1 MAGDDDTDGNN
12 GSVLFD
18 ASVDEGYQFYR
29 IPSLLRV
36 AAAAGT
42 WLLAFCEGRQQRT
55 DHGKVDI
62 VLKRSADDGVTWSQ
76 LSVVH
81 GERHAT
87 IGNPTPLFDSATL
100 EVVLFFC
107 RENSEILST
116 RSTDAGIS
124 WSLPKT
130 IGWPQPPEWAWLAT
144 GPPAALRLASG
155 RYVLPCDGYLRLP
168 GARPGATRFYQ
179 ASTVFSFVL
188 LSDDRGATWR
198 QGPLLDGGNECQV
211 ARPTD
216 RQSQG
221 VVESPPPAPFMHM
234 HIHRPR
240 LSRPRRCVTDHCCST
255 CAAASCVG
263 CSRTRTTAARHGV
276 TRGPPSRPCPTATAK
291 ARRSPSETAASWSP
305 PPRVP
310 PASVCTPTYRPT
322 GGARGATLC
331 RRPAGADLGQPAL
344 RRPLI
349 SARSCSRLP
358 RASASL
364 GE

>member
-1 MAGDDDTDGNN
+1 MAGDDDTDGSN

-87 IGNPTPLFDSATL
+87 IGNPTPLFDSAAL

-221 VVESPPPAPFMHM
+221 VVE
-234 HIHRPR
+234 RRVPR
-240 LSRPRRCVTDHCCST
+240 LRLSCT
-255 CAAASCVG
+255 CTSIGHVYPG
-263 CSRTRTTAARHGV
+263 
-276 TRGPPSRPCPTATAK
+276 
-291 ARRSPSETAASWSP
+291 
-305 PPRVP
+305 
-310 PASVCTPTYRPT
+310 
-322 GGARGATLC
+322 RGA
-331 RRPAGADLGQPAL
+331 A
-344 RRPLI
+344 
-349 SARSCSRLP
+349 
-358 RASASL
+358 
-364 GE
+364 